1 MLTNQIKKPNQNS
14 NNPNRFDFNE
24 LLQLLQA
31 GDESNYIEAKSAAEG
46 LGRSFIETVCAF
58 SNEPDLGGGYIL
70 LGVTAN
76 EQPAEEPYR
85 VFWHKRS

>member
-1 MLTNQIKKPNQNS
+1 MLTNQKKKSNQNS
-14 NNPNRFDFNE
+14 NNPNRFDFYE

-46 LGRSFIETVCAF
+46 LGKSFIETVCSL

-70 LGVTAN
+70 LGVTEN
-76 EQPAEEPYR
+76 EQPADG
-85 VFWHKRS
+85 HIKLLA